1 MILIFISLFFVLAS
15 FGGMLYLAGRKIPLL
30 RLVPEQLINESF
42 LNRPSRLKTWGRMLV
57 AWHHERKHIH
67 WFLYAL
73 ESLLRRV
80 RIAFLKL
87 ENTSLRLMKKVQ
99 EKKEEHALRTNEQHN
114 SELNRWKKENGIGKQ
129 KQAGSKA
136 EIENERA

>member
-1 MILIFISLFFVLAS
+1 MILIFVSLFFVLAS
-15 FGGMLYLAGRKIPLL
+15 FGGMLYLVVRKIPLL

-57 AWHHERKHIH
+57 AWYHERKHIH
-67 WFLYAL
+67 WFLHTL
-73 ESLLRRV
+73 ESALRRV

-99 EKKEEHALRTNEQHN
+99 EKKEEHASRANEHYIF
-114 SELNRWKKENGIGKQ
+114 ELSRWKKENGIGKQ
-129 KQAGSKA
+129 EQTDSN
-136 EIENERA
+136 ENQI